1 MAKNKGGSEKSGRD
15 IISLCE
21 AWISG
26 LISHK
31 DFQRDYAA
39 LVRGRPPPESPTK
52 FRTAF
57 ATAVEIGSAIDQA
70 IQDLGVLER
79 SETRSPTLLRAYLF
93 ARNVKSVDPV
103 LHAAFLMELKR

>member
-1 MAKNKGGSEKSGRD
+1 MARNRDQSEKVARD

-26 LISHK
+26 LTSHK
-31 DFQRDYAA
+31 DFQREYVA
-39 LVRGRPPPESPTK
+39 LVRGRPPPEPTK

-57 ATAVEIGSAIDQA
+57 VAAVEIGSAIDLA
-70 IQDLGVLER
+70 IKDLAILER
-79 SETRSPTLLRAYLF
+79 SETNCPTLLRAYLF

-103 LHAAFLMELKR
+103 LHASFVLELKG